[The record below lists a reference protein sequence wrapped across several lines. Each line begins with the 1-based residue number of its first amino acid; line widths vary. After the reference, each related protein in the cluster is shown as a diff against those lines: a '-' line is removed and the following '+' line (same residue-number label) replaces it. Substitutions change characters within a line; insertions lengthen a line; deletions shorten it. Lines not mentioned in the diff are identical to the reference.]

1 MNPSSSLSAGVVGS
15 YNPYNININIQKIE
29 NGFTLAWYSPADG
42 NHQFYAA
49 DLATVDT
56 KLAEI
61 FGLGTS

>member
-1 MNPSSSLSAGVVGS
+1 MPTAGYSSAAGSSPKFPITVS
-15 YNPYNININIQKIE
+15 IQQIN
-29 NGFTLAWYSPADG
+29 NGFILNWYSPLGG
-42 NHQFYAA
+42 NQTFFVT